1 VSGTAEDQGAP
12 PGAASDEHLLDD
24 ADLTPMDAPVP
35 KALSTSRRLGRYVLS
50 HEIASGGMATVNLA
64 RAEGPGGFEKVVAI
78 KSIHPHLA
86 KDQAFVRMFL
96 DEARVASRI
105 DHPNVCRVFDFGE
118 ADGTHFIVMEY
129 IVGETLVALHQRVFS
144 RAEPAE
150 RARLSVYAA
159 HIVADACEG
168 LHAAHELRDDQG
180 KSLGLVHR
188 DVSPHNLFVCYDG
201 SVRLV
206 DFGIAKVEGRADETK
221 SGVLKGKLAYMSPEQ
236 VRRRPIDRR
245 ADLWAMGVVL
255 WELVTGERLFRRASE
270 VDTLLAIERDAPP
283 RLAEKCPSIA
293 PELDA
298 IVARALAREPAERYA
313 TAREMARELNRFVAR
328 SGEPVGVAEM
338 AEWME
343 SRFGATRDQRLRA
356 VDEARGTVSETLTHP
371 EGAPHR
377 SSTSTSPSARPPERP
392 RPPRPPVPSAPR
404 PKAPA
409 PAEPP
414 KPFATAATPPSAAI
428 PLPPPTAAMPVA
440 PPPTAAIPTPSS
452 EATMVRELPAT
463 TTAGRPS
470 LGTFAAPPASDAPIL
485 PSETASVPTA
495 GTTAP
500 PSERLANVGVAL
512 ALVVLVALGVVGT
525 LAFTR
530 RGPRVVLVAEPPPA
544 RSDDAGIDTADASAR

>member
-1 VSGTAEDQGAP
+1 MASVELDLGIEAGDVEEAESLSP
-12 PGAASDEHLLDD
+12 VASNER
-24 ADLTPMDAPVP
+24 
-35 KALSTSRRLGRYVLS
+35 SYGRYLLQY
-50 HEIASGGMATVNLA
+50 EIASGGMASVYLA
-64 RAEGPGGFEKVVAI
+64 RSLGAAGFERPIAI
-78 KSIHPHLA
+78 KRIHPHLA
-86 KDQAFVRMFL
+86 KKPVFVDMFL
-96 DEARVASRI
+96 DEARLNARI
-105 DHPNVCRVFDFGE
+105 AHPNVCSVFDFGE
-118 ADGTHFIVMEY
+118 ADGSYFMAMEY
-129 IVGETLVALHQRVFS
+129 LVGQPLSRVLGAVATRHELLSSPRWHALAS
-144 RAEPAE
+144 RI
-150 RARLSVYAA
+150 L
-159 HIVADACEG
+159 ADACQG
-168 LHAAHELRDDQG
+168 LHAAHELCDDHG
-180 KSLGLVHR
+180 YPLHVVHR
-188 DVSPHNLFVCYDG
+188 DFTPHNVFVTYDG
-201 SVRLV
+201 AVKV
-206 DFGIAKVEGRADETK
+206 FDFGVARAEGRLHQTET
-221 SGVLKGKLAYMSPEQ
+221 GMLKGKLAYMSPEQ

-283 RLAEKCPSIA
+283 RLAEKCPSVA

-298 IVARALAREPAERYA
+298 IVARALAREPADRYA

-377 SSTSTSPSARPPERP
+377 SSTSTSPSARPAEPP

-414 KPFATAATPPSAAI
+414 KPSATAATPPSAAI

-485 PSETASVPTA
+485 PSETANVPTA

-544 RSDDAGIDTADASAR
+544 HSDDAGAADASAR